1 MEAFCLVTKRLALR
15 AVEGQPG
22 KWKVRENV
30 EENGGMDGD
39 MIYICTN

>member
-1 MEAFCLVTKRLALR
+1 MMAEQWMEAFCLVTKRLALR

-30 EENGGMDGD
+30 EERTEEWIM
-39 MIYICTN
+39 T